1 MDFGLRSWQ
10 EKGGH
15 QKEAERR
22 LRVSSLIAVSPNNF
36 WLLYFS
42 CPPFSCQPIKNT
54 MQTSKLLILLLLILM
69 SFSLSAQPKAVW
81 IDTDPSVQMGGHE
94 VDDGVA
100 LIQAFHSPELA
111 IRGVSVVFGNAPFE
125 IAWPMGQ
132 EIVRRFGPKDLGIY
146 PGAANAKQLGE
157 ETAAVRAMAAALRK
171 EKLIIFALGP
181 VTNVASL
188 LKLHPEL
195 HRNIIEIIAVAGRRP
210 KQRFISKPDQPRPFR
225 DFNFELDAPG
235 FQVLLDSSV
244 PIVLVP
250 WEVSSKVWL
259 REAELKR
266 LAEGTEATKWLHAPA
281 FDWLKKWQR
290 DLGLDGFNP
299 FDTLAIGY
307 VTSPRL
313 ITSEVLPAAIQTLP
327 DDVNTKPLANG
338 KLPEKPY
345 LLAGKTIRSKK
356 RVRYCYDAA
365 PEFVVDLMKR
375 LLKE

>member
-1 MDFGLRSWQ
+1 M
-10 EKGGH
+10 
-15 QKEAERR
+15 
-22 LRVSSLIAVSPNNF
+22 
-36 WLLYFS
+36 
-42 CPPFSCQPIKNT
+42 
-54 MQTSKLLILLLLILM
+54 KLSIPLILLALLLA
-69 SFSLSAQPKAVW
+69 SGNLFSQPKPKAVW
-81 IDTDPSVQMGGHE
+81 IDTDPSVQRGGHE
-94 VDDGVA
+94 VDDGFA
-100 LIQAFHSPELA
+100 LLQAFHSPELA

-125 IAWPMGQ
+125 VAWPMGQ
-132 EIVRRFGPKDLGIY
+132 EIVRRFGPPGLSIY

-171 EKLIIFALGP
+171 EKLIILALGP

-210 KQRFISKPDQPRPFR
+210 GQRFIAKADQPRSFR

-244 PIVLVP
+244 PIVLAP

-259 REAELKR
+259 REAELQR
-266 LAEGTEATKWLHAPA
+266 LANGNEATKWLHSPA
-281 FDWLKKWQR
+281 SDWLQKWQR

-299 FDTLAIGY
+299 FDTLAIAY
-307 VTSPRL
+307 LTSPQW

-327 DDVNTKPLANG
+327 DDVNPKLLANG
-338 KLPEKPY
+338 KQPEKPY
-345 LLAGKTIRSKK
+345 LLVGKTIRSKK
-356 RVRYCYDAA
+356 RVRYCYNAA

-375 LLKE
+375 LLKP

>member
-1 MDFGLRSWQ
+1 M
-10 EKGGH
+10 
-15 QKEAERR
+15 R
-22 LRVSSLIAVSPNNF
+22 LSIP
-36 WLLYFS
+36 
-42 CPPFSCQPIKNT
+42 
-54 MQTSKLLILLLLILM
+54 LILLALALM
-69 SFSLSAQPKAVW
+69 SFQVSAQPKPKAVW
-81 IDTDPSVQMGGHE
+81 IDTDPSVQLGGHE

-132 EIVRRFGPKDLGIY
+132 QIVRRFGPQNLGIY
-146 PGAANAKQLGE
+146 PGAANAKQLGA

-171 EKLIIFALGP
+171 EKLILFALGP

-210 KQRFISKPDQPRPFR
+210 QQRFISKPDQPRPFR

-235 FQVLLDSSV
+235 FQVLLDSNV
-244 PIVLVP
+244 PLTLAP

-259 REAELKR
+259 RETDLQRWAN
-266 LAEGTEATKWLHAPA
+266 GNEATKFLHAPA
-281 FDWLKKWQR
+281 SDWLKKWQR

-313 ITSEVLPAAIQTLP
+313 ITSEVLPAIIQTLP
-327 DDVNTKPLANG
+327 DDVNTKPLPDG

-365 PEFVVDLMKR
+365 PEFVGDLMQR
-375 LLKE
+375 LLKK

>member
-1 MDFGLRSWQ
+1 MDFGL
-10 EKGGH
+10 KIFAM
-15 QKEAERR
+15 K
-22 LRVSSLIAVSPNNF
+22 
-36 WLLYFS
+36 
-42 CPPFSCQPIKNT
+42 
-54 MQTSKLLILLLLILM
+54 TSIPLILLVLMLVSVSLL
-69 SFSLSAQPKAVW
+69 SQPKAPKAVW
-81 IDTDPSVQMGGHE
+81 IDTDPSVQLGGHE
-94 VDDGVA
+94 VDDGFA
-100 LIQAFHSPELA
+100 LLQAFHSPELA

-125 IAWPMGQ
+125 QAWPMGQ
-132 EIVRRFGPKDLGIY
+132 EIVRRFGPKDLRVY
-146 PGAANAKQLGE
+146 PGAANATQLGA
-157 ETAAVRAMAAALRK
+157 ETEAVRAMAAALRK
-171 EKLIIFALGP
+171 EKLTILALGP
-181 VTNVASL
+181 VTNIASL

-210 KQRFISKPDQPRPFR
+210 KQRFLAKPEQKIPFR

-244 PIVLVP
+244 PLVLAP

-281 FDWLKKWQR
+281 SDWLKKWKN

-307 VTSPRL
+307 LTSPRL

-345 LLAGKTIRSKK
+345 LLVGKTIRSKK

-365 PEFVVDLMKR
+365 PEFVMDLMKR
-375 LLKE
+375 LLKL